1 MHKIQKMSIILLFFY
16 CFSFC
21 VLEKSLIQDNISSY
35 QVVSSQS
42 VFYIS
47 NQVGYYYDLSSTKSQ
62 TITLNGGNGSHYLF
76 QGKDNHLLYIYMK
89 TKSFTYTLIDSQKS
103 DTVSFPLSYIQD
115 VIQVNDHIIAF
126 ILKSHSYKLY
136 EFDKDK
142 FEEKSTVNTLF
153 SIIECRSFKDSLY
166 CIELIGAYH
175 DIIKIDAH
183 KTREIVGTLIPLF
196 DYADFVI
203 INSSPFICYSLLK
216 IVKCLN
222 VYSKQSI
229 VVYTSL
235 FNDNNFNIQ
244 IVDDESFRIAYLPSD
259 NELIFKTYDIFL
271 SITNTKIIDI
281 TDYYITNGVFR
292 LNNYFENYFYWT
304 YSNSLYYAKFFEKVC
319 ENIYLY
325 TENGEK
331 IKIQNVIEDKLGHLW
346 RDDYS
351 KMLFYVTSIKNEDN
365 IIYLDKDNILAIYSK
380 YEIKKEFEIIL
391 SETQI
396 GKSFNIIYHYEM
408 DNYPDDKC
416 IIDITICFSSCKT
429 CTGVGIIDNH
439 KCSSCKDKYYPIY
452 GETSNCYQKPLSGYY
467 LDSTNQ
473 FRKCFST
480 CSECTG
486 DGNLLDQKC
495 TSCNPGHYL
504 DSNNNC
510 VILCPLYHTDTY
522 CVSECPS
529 GTFLM
534 LDKSCQSCP
543 KGKFYLLGGCVD
555 SCLPFAESE
564 GKCVSSCKDNE
575 FLTPSKTCISCEG
588 SYFEVDKCVSQC
600 SIGKVLNDNYKVC
613 LTCAEN
619 NNKKPYYYNGECKD
633 SITKHQYVLQPY
645 NIVKDCDWNI
655 YINECMKE
663 CPENTIVEDRVCKL
677 CKINEYVLG
686 NECKKECPYNYIIT
700 NESVCK
706 ICNGYIDHNSCFD
719 TCPDN
724 GHIMS
729 DKKHCLKCNGFLS
742 FFIKINVILFVL

>member
-1 MHKIQKMSIILLFFY
+1 MHKIQKLSIILLFFY

-47 NQVGYYYDLSSTKSQ
+47 NQVGYYYDLSTTQSQ
-62 TITLNGGNGSHYLF
+62 TITLNENEGNHYIF

-222 VYSKQSI
+222 VDSKQSI

-331 IKIQNVIEDKLGHLW
+331 IKIQNVIEDKLGHSW

-452 GETSNCYQKPLSGYY
+452 
-467 LDSTNQ
+467 
-473 FRKCFST
+473 
-480 CSECTG
+480 
-486 DGNLLDQKC
+486 
-495 TSCNPGHYL
+495 
-504 DSNNNC
+504 
-510 VILCPLYHTDTY
+510 
-522 CVSECPS
+522 
-529 GTFLM
+529 
-534 LDKSCQSCP
+534 
-543 KGKFYLLGGCVD
+543 
-555 SCLPFAESE
+555 
-564 GKCVSSCKDNE
+564 
-575 FLTPSKTCISCEG
+575 
-588 SYFEVDKCVSQC
+588 
-600 SIGKVLNDNYKVC
+600 
-613 LTCAEN
+613 
-619 NNKKPYYYNGECKD
+619 
-633 SITKHQYVLQPY
+633 
-645 NIVKDCDWNI
+645 
-655 YINECMKE
+655 
-663 CPENTIVEDRVCKL
+663 
-677 CKINEYVLG
+677 
-686 NECKKECPYNYIIT
+686 
-700 NESVCK
+700 
-706 ICNGYIDHNSCFD
+706 
-719 TCPDN
+719 
-724 GHIMS
+724 
-729 DKKHCLKCNGFLS
+729 
-742 FFIKINVILFVL
+742 